1 MAVRADDPT
10 LADAAHEWKSAYI
23 HIPFCR
29 RRCPYCDFA
38 IVDES
43 STAVDHERYVHAVL
57 TEIAMADDFAVL
69 DAVNL
74 GGGTPSLLTADQV
87 ARIIAALGERFGL
100 DSDVEISMELNPED
114 WTTGFGEGLAEAGVT
129 RVSIGTQSMDPSV
142 LGVLGRVHQPH
153 RVAEV
158 VTEARPLFGSLSIDL
173 IFGHAAESAA
183 SWEATVAAALAL
195 DVDHISTYA
204 LTVEPGTRLA
214 AAVRDGAP
222 EPDPDTQA
230 DRYERFLELSET
242 AGFDRYEVSN
252 HARPGKV
259 CRYNLSTWAHGEY
272 AAFGMAAHGHRWG
285 TRTRNHRRID
295 RYLEEVEAG
304 RRPILGSEALDAC
317 AQERD
322 RLMLGLRLAAGTPM
336 SRVATAFVAS
346 EAGRAL
352 LTAGVMEVR
361 SGRLI
366 VTRPLLSDAVARE
379 ALSVPVSDC

>member
-10 LADAAHEWKSAYI
+10 LADAAHGWKSAYV

-43 STAVDHERYVHAVL
+43 SSAVDHERYVNAVL
-57 TEIAMADDFAVL
+57 AEIAMADDFAVL

-74 GGGTPSLLTADQV
+74 GGGTPSLLTADQIG
-87 ARIIAALGERFGL
+87 RMIAALRERFGL
-100 DSDVEISMELNPED
+100 ARDVEVSMELNPED
-114 WTTGFGEGLAEAGVT
+114 WTSEFGEGLAAAGVT
-129 RVSIGTQSMDPSV
+129 RVSIGTQSMDRSM
-142 LGVLGRVHQPH
+142 LGVLGRVHEPDL
-153 RVAEV
+153 VAEV
-158 VTEARPLFGSLSIDL
+158 VAQARPLFGSLNIDL
-173 IFGHAAESAA
+173 IFGHAAESAT
-183 SWEATVAAALAL
+183 SWEQTVAAALAL

-204 LTVEPGTRLA
+204 LTVEAGTHLA
-214 AAVRDGAP
+214 AEVRDGAP

-230 DRYERFLELSET
+230 DRYERFLEVAGA

-252 HARPGKV
+252 HARPGKA

-295 RYLEEVEAG
+295 RYLEDVEGG
-304 RRPILGSEALDAC
+304 RRPLLGSETLDAC

-322 RLMLGLRLAAGTPM
+322 RLMLGVRLAAGTPM

-346 EAGRAL
+346 EGGEAL
-352 LTAGVMEVR
+352 LAAGIMEVR
-361 SGRLI
+361 SGRLV

>member
-10 LADAAHEWKSAYI
+10 LADAAHGWKSAYI

-43 STAVDHERYVHAVL
+43 SSFVDHERYVVAVL
-57 TEIAMADDFAVL
+57 AEIAMADDFAVL

-74 GGGTPSLLTADQV
+74 GGGTPSLLTADQIG
-87 ARIIAALGERFGL
+87 RIIAAVGERFGFAR
-100 DSDVEISMELNPED
+100 DVEVSMELNPED
-114 WTTGFGEGLAEAGVT
+114 WTSRFGDDLAQAGVT
-129 RVSIGTQSMDPSV
+129 RVSIGTQSMDRSL
-142 LGVLGRVHQPH
+142 LGVLGRVHEPEQ
-153 RVAEV
+153 VAEV
-158 VTEARPLFGSLSIDL
+158 VAQARPLFGSLSVDL
-173 IFGHAAESAA
+173 ILGHAAESAV

-204 LTVEPGTRLA
+204 LTVEPGTHLA
-214 AAVRDGAP
+214 AEVRDGAP

-230 DRYERFLELSET
+230 DRYERFLELSGV

-252 HARPGKV
+252 HARPGKA

-304 RRPILGSEALDAC
+304 RRPLLGYETLGAC

-322 RLMLGLRLAAGTPM
+322 RLMLGVRLAAGTPM

-346 EAGRAL
+346 EAGQAL
-352 LTAGVMEVR
+352 LTAGVMEVC
-361 SGRLI
+361 SGRLV